1 MNSVNISEK
10 LDKITAYWKPVIVG
24 ELNGQHVKLVKC
36 KGEFVFH
43 KHENEDELFFVLE
56 GEFDIEYRDRKEKV
70 GIGDFIIIP
79 RGIEHKPVARTETHL
94 MVFEPAGTL
103 NTGNKTNEFTVPD
116 PQRI

>member
-43 KHENEDELFFVLE
+43 KHENEDWWGSLSC
-56 GEFDIEYRDRKEKV
+56 
-70 GIGDFIIIP
+70 
-79 RGIEHKPVARTETHL
+79 H
-94 MVFEPAGTL
+94 
-103 NTGNKTNEFTVPD
+103 
-116 PQRI
+116 